1 MTAKKTTPADTTTT
15 DPATD
20 TVTDTAG
27 IVTSRNDNASDP
39 TGVNPAATWETSTTP
54 TLTVDTVRAA
64 AEVRYP
70 IQCLAP
76 MPCTC
81 PKCIGVGTDE
91 NTLSAE
97 EAADAADKTDTTGVH
112 TIETP
117 IDRTDEE
124 TPAADNPDDK
134 PAK

>member
-1 MTAKKTTPADTTTT
+1 MTAKKTTTDTTPDTT
-15 DPATD
+15 ATD
-20 TVTDTAG
+20 QPAG
-27 IVTSRNDNASDP
+27 VVTSRNDNASDP
-39 TGVNPAATWETSTTP
+39 TGVNPAATPETSTTP
-54 TLTVDTVRAA
+54 TLDVVDPVTDF

-91 NTLSAE
+91 NTLNAE
-97 EAADAADKTDTTGVH
+97 EAKDAAEALLPTQTDEEAAAGAKDAADNK
-112 TIETP
+112 
-117 IDRTDEE
+117 
-124 TPAADNPDDK
+124 ADADKKDDK